1 MFNRIFYDKGNGK
14 ILYQLFMENP
24 ELVTDFAVL
33 EIPEGD
39 INYDTHYIESIDE
52 NGHPVIKMKG
62 LSPLEVENAEL
73 KKDVLLLQTDNQEG
87 GVL

>member
-14 ILYQLFMENP
+14 ILYQLFMEKP

-39 INYDTHYIESIDE
+39 IDYDIHYIESIDE

-62 LSPLEVENAEL
+62 LSPLKVENAEL
-73 KKDVLLLQTDNQEG
+73 KKDVLLLQTDNQKG
-87 GVL
+87 GIL